1 MIRRRPGAGRG
12 PAGPVPAPPAT
23 LAELLAHRATAHGER
38 TAIVNGPA
46 RLAFAEWQDRS
57 GALAGAL
64 RQAGLT
70 AGDRVVLWFGTESWT
85 QYAVAFLAV
94 LRAGG
99 VAVPLSD
106 RTSPAGTRHVFADA
120 GARFLVSA
128 GPGLPPGVP
137 PGVRALVE
145 DDASGHPAL
154 PGPPAPDPSAPAQI
168 LYTSGT
174 TGAPKGVVAAHANLV
189 HGCTRDERRRPL
201 RHSRTFLHA
210 FPVGS
215 NAGQTMLVNAL
226 NAEATCVT
234 APQFTPARFLR
245 AVAEHGV
252 GSVFVV
258 PAMAI
263 ELLGSPALSA
273 AADAGG
279 LGTVRLVGSTA
290 AALPQQVALD
300 LSRAFATAQIVN
312 YYTSTEA
319 APAQVT
325 LLFDPARPQSPGR
338 PASLAD
344 LRVTD
349 DAGRPVPPGGAG
361 ELWLRSP
368 TAPRAYLGGGD
379 VEVFHG
385 GWTRMGDLGRVDE
398 DGFLHLVDRE
408 RDVVKSGGHKV
419 STLQVEN
426 ALHAHPDVLDAAAVG
441 VPHPVLGSVVAAGVV
456 PRGTDPVGSGGDRD
470 RLTASTLRAFLLGL
484 LSPHELPAPIVF
496 LDSLPRNEGGK
507 VLKRELRRILTPDP
521 REATP

>member
-1 MIRRRPGAGRG
+1 MIRRPGTGA
-12 PAGPVPAPPAT
+12 PAGPPPSPPAT
-23 LAELLAHRATAHGER
+23 LPALLAHRAAVHGGR

-46 RLAFAEWQDRS
+46 RLSFGDWRDRS
-57 GALAGAL
+57 GALGAAL
-64 RQAGLT
+64 RAAGLA
-70 AGDRVVLWFGTESWT
+70 AGDRVGLCFGTGRWVE
-85 QYAVAFLAV
+85 YAVAFLAV

-106 RTSPAGTRHVFADA
+106 RMAPAGLGHALTDS
-120 GARFLVSA
+120 GALLLVHA
-128 GPGLPPGVP
+128 GPGLPAGTP
-137 PGVRALVE
+137 PGVRALTEE
-145 DDASGHPAL
+145 DAKGHPADPGL
-154 PGPPAPDPSAPAQI
+154 PEPDPSAPAQI

-174 TGAPKGVVAAHANLV
+174 TGARKGVVASHGNLA

-226 NAEATCVT
+226 NAHATCVT
-234 APQFTPARFLR
+234 APQFTAARFLR
-245 AVAEHGV
+245 AIAEHGV

-263 ELLGSPALSA
+263 ELLGSPALEA
-273 AADAGG
+273 AAGAGA

-290 AALPQQVALD
+290 AALPQQVALG
-300 LSRAFATAQIVN
+300 LGRAFAPAQIVN

-325 LLFDPARPQSPGR
+325 LLFDAARPWSPGR
-338 PASLAD
+338 PASLAE

-349 DAGRPVPPGGAG
+349 GAGRPLPPGEPG
-361 ELWLRSP
+361 ELWLRSAQ
-368 TAPRAYLGGGD
+368 APRAYLGDGD
-379 VEVFHG
+379 DGVFQD

-398 DGFLHLVDRE
+398 DGFLHLLDRE
-408 RDVVKSGGHKV
+408 RDVVKSGAHKV

-426 ALHAHPDVLDAAAVG
+426 ALHAHPDVVDAAAVG
-441 VPHPVLGSVVAAGVV
+441 IPHPVLGSVVAAAVV
-456 PRGTDPVGSGGDRD
+456 PRGTDPVGGGDDRD
-470 RLTASTLRAFLLGL
+470 GLTATALRTFLLDL
-484 LSPHELPAPIVF
+484 LSAHELPATVLF

-507 VLKRELRRILTPDP
+507 VLKRELRRILTHDP

>member
-12 PAGPVPAPPAT
+12 PAGPAPAPPET
-23 LAELLAHRATAHGER
+23 LPELLAHRAAAHGER
-38 TAIVNGPA
+38 TAIVNGRA
-46 RLAFAEWQDRS
+46 RLGFADWQDRS
-57 GALAGAL
+57 EALAGAL
-64 RQAGLT
+64 RRAGLA

-120 GARFLVSA
+120 GARLLVSA
-128 GPGLPPGVP
+128 GPGLPAGVP

-145 DDASGHPAL
+145 DGASRHHAL
-154 PGPPAPDPSAPAQI
+154 PDPAAPGPSAPAQI

-201 RHSRTFLHA
+201 RHSRAFLHA

-252 GSVFVV
+252 GSIFVV

-263 ELLGSPALSA
+263 ELLGSPALA
-273 AADAGG
+273 AAAGTGG
-279 LGTVRLVGSTA
+279 LDTVRLVGSTA

-300 LSRAFATAQIVN
+300 LSRAFAPAQIVN

-325 LLFDPARPQSPGR
+325 LLFDAARPQSPGR
-338 PASLAD
+338 PASLTD

-349 DAGRPVPPGGAG
+349 GAGRPVPPGGTG

-368 TAPRAYLGGGD
+368 TAPRAYLGGAD

-426 ALHAHPDVLDAAAVG
+426 ALHAHPDVVDAAAVG
-441 VPHPVLGSVVAAGVV
+441 VPHPVLGSVVAAAVV

-470 RLTASTLRAFLLGL
+470 RLTASTVRAFLLGL
-484 LSPHELPAPIVF
+484 LSPHELPSPIVF
-496 LDSLPRNEGGK
+496 LDALPRNEGGK
-507 VLKRELRRILTPDP
+507 VLKRDLRRILTPDP